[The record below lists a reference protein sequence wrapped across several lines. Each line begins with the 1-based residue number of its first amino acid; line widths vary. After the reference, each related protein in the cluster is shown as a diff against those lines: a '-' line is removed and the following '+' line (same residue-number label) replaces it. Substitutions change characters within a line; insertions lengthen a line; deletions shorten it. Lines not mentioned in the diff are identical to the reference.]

1 MLQHFDESRSHLV
14 IPLLGK
20 FKGEDHSSQHLM
32 PCVHVTDSGI
42 QVKTWML
49 RVMAVH
55 QKLGRREG
63 PMFIDS
69 RGSQATT
76 KDMNKLLMECLSEI
90 LERKPKLFSTDVTN
104 YEELCDKL

>member
-69 RGSQATT
+69 RGSQATAKFT
-76 KDMNKLLMECLSEI
+76 EYSVTCYCAKRDYDLVRI
-90 LERKPKLFSTDVTN
+90 TLEFPHLFGF
-104 YEELCDKL
+104 